1 MTRSIVTRNAA
12 SGAFA
17 IAVTTKAFAIGALP
31 ACDERRRRDSDAILH
46 QSDGRDARAAP
57 APREIERSAA
67 PIPASA

>member
-1 MTRSIVTRNAA
+1 MTWSIVARNAA

-17 IAVTTKAFAIGALP
+17 VTTKAFAMGALP
-31 ACDERRRRDSDAILH
+31 ACDGRWRCDRDAILH
-46 QSDGRDARAAP
+46 QSDGRDAWAAP